1 MAIDICVT
9 HFGNKYSTKY
19 LDNLESGIGR
29 NYSGDFNF
37 IVKTDCPYRHWDKIG
52 FFDCDKKTIVMDID
66 MIVMHNLNELFN
78 YQVDGFGAFQRW
90 WRGNQ
95 DINGGFYILE
105 PSEQNH
111 LLKESFYQNPETW
124 IHRYSTLV
132 GTKWMGE
139 QSFVND
145 HIIDKTILPGQW
157 LGVYVEGVNHKG
169 VIQKQDDFN
178 RMYNNLYNTHMI
190 TTSKLMHFIYDQTIE
205 QHDKWIIDL
214 WNGTYYV

>member
-1 MAIDICVT
+1 MTIDICVT
-9 HFGNKYSTKY
+9 HFGHKYSTRY
-19 LDNLESGIGR
+19 LDNLERGIGR

-37 IVKTDCPYRHWDKIG
+37 VVKTDCPNRHWDKIS
-52 FFDCDKKTIVMDID
+52 FFDCDKRTIVMDID
-66 MIVMHNLNELFN
+66 MIVMNNLNELFK
-78 YQVDGFGAFQRW
+78 YPVDGFGAFQRW

-111 LLKESFYQNPETW
+111 LLKESFYQDPESW
-124 IHRYSTLV
+124 IYRYSNIV

-139 QSFVND
+139 QTFVND
-145 HIIDKTILPGQW
+145 HILDKTVLPGQW
-157 LGVYVEGVNHKG
+157 LGIYVDRVEHKG
-169 VIQKQDDFN
+169 VYQKQADFN

-190 TTSKLMHFIYDQTIE
+190 NTCKFMHFIYDQRIE

-214 WNGTYYV
+214 WNGTSYV